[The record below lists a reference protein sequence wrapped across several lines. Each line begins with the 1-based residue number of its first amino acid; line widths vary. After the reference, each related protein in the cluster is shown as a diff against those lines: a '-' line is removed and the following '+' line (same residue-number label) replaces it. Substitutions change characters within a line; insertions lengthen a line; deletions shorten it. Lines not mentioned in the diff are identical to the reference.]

1 MISAISENIVI
12 VLLTVLG
19 LFRCESPLFFLMA
32 ASVIMM
38 LVTYQSFLDEY
49 DRRMTA
55 VSLVLMTVYAVLS
68 GNFTGFLVFFFL
80 KDVKMYLRVFIGTVL
95 FLFVELVIYQHI
107 SGAMCLLLTIFLILS
122 FILLMLFYSM
132 IQRTEERRANEKE
145 RIIASNISEMHE
157 KRLNEQ
163 LVMQNVETSCVCI

>member
-68 GNFTGFLVFFFL
+68 GNFTGFLVFFFHAF
-80 KDVKMYLRVFIGTVL
+80 R
-95 FLFVELVIYQHI
+95 
-107 SGAMCLLLTIFLILS
+107 
-122 FILLMLFYSM
+122 
-132 IQRTEERRANEKE
+132 
-145 RIIASNISEMHE
+145 
-157 KRLNEQ
+157 
-163 LVMQNVETSCVCI
+163 